1 MNPFEVIQPESVE
14 EACKL
19 LAADPINHIPIGG
32 GTDLMS
38 LIKDGIQRPQK
49 LVSMGSIRELSE
61 IRFGPTIR
69 IGTATTLESI
79 SNNTQLARIYPSFIK
94 AISEIGTQQIRNVAT
109 LGGNLCQRP
118 RCLYFREKDS
128 NCLKQ
133 GGKQCNA
140 VQGYNSNLAIF
151 DGGPAYIVHN
161 SDSALPLIAAS
172 AKIELT
178 GERESRLISL
188 EDFFVNPSEN
198 LNRETVLGP
207 GEIASAVVIPRP
219 LPGTKTMFFKIRPRN
234 GEDFA
239 LVNLAVEAQI
249 SIGKIEA
256 IKMVAGNVAP
266 KPYRVRDIEN
276 YLLGSPVKN
285 IETSNIGEIIFKT
298 ARPLSSNGY
307 KGILLTNLIKEAIEI
322 LKNEKNVT
330 KEDNYDNR
338 I

>member
-1 MNPFEVIQPESVE
+1 MNPFEVIQPKSVE

-19 LAADPINHIPIGG
+19 LAADPINNVPIGG
-32 GTDLMS
+32 GTDLIS
-38 LIKDGIQRPQK
+38 LIKDGIQGPQK
-49 LVSMGSIRELSE
+49 LVSLGSIRELSE
-61 IRFGPTIR
+61 ICFGPTIR
-69 IGTATTLESI
+69 IGAATTLERI
-79 SNNTQLARIYPSFIK
+79 SNNTELANIYPSFIK

-140 VQGYNSNLAIF
+140 IQGYNRNLAIF
-151 DGGPAYIVHN
+151 DGGPAYVVHN
-161 SDSALPLIAAS
+161 SDSALPLIAAA

-178 GERESRLISL
+178 GERESRLIPL

-198 LNRETVLGP
+198 LDRETVLGP

-249 SIGKIEA
+249 STGKIET
-256 IKMVAGNVAP
+256 IKIVAGNVAP
-266 KPYRVRDIEN
+266 RPYRLRDIEN
-276 YLLGSPVKN
+276 YLLGSPLKKVD
-285 IETSNIGEIIFKT
+285 TSNVGNIIFKT

-307 KGILLTNLIKEAIEI
+307 KGILLTNLIEQAIEI
-322 LKNEKNVT
+322 LKNGKNIT
-330 KEDNYDNR
+330 KEHNYDNR